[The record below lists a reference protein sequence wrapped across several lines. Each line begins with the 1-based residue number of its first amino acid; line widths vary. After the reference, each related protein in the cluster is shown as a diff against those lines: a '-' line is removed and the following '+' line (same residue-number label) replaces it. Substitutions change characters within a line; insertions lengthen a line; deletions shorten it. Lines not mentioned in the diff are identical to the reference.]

1 MSYGTVQY
9 RQTSRSLDLLRYDCL
24 AALPSSLLTLCK
36 DHPSQ
41 APEANVDCP
50 VHWEHRN
57 SEKPS
62 SGCAQRHSAILLLS
76 SLHHHYH
83 TSPPLPAICTCD
95 NVPAVP
101 PPIVRSLKLALIAER
116 TPVRCTS
123 AIAASPREAAAAAA
137 AAATVAFFPLA
148 PSATL
153 PLIQSQLQL
162 HPAREPD
169 SSLSFSLDPHTNTS

>member
-1 MSYGTVQY
+1 
-9 RQTSRSLDLLRYDCL
+9 LRYDCL
-24 AALPSSLLTLCK
+24 LTGLPSSLLTLCK

-41 APEANVDCP
+41 ANVDSP

-62 SGCAQRHSAILLLS
+62 SACAQRHSAILLLLCG
-76 SLHHHYH
+76 LHPHHH

-101 PPIVRSLKLALIAER
+101 PPIFRSLRLALIAER

-123 AIAASPREAAAAAA
+123 ATAPFSSRSCCCY
-137 AAATVAFFPLA
+137 AATATAAFFPLA

-169 SSLSFSLDPHTNTS
+169 TSLPFSLDPHTNIS